1 MLLFT
6 YVRELDHVTVK
17 EGETELAERTLT
29 EYIDFVNSLEN
40 RDVKKKVE
48 HELGRKAIMLKMV
61 LSAEN
66 FSAKFGPIAGGDFIT
81 KTK

>member
-1 MLLFT
+1 MCLL
-6 YVRELDHVTVK
+6 ELDHVTIK
-17 EGETELAERTLT
+17 EEDAEPAERTLT
-29 EYIDFVNSLEN
+29 EYIDFVNGLEN

-61 LSAEN
+61 LSVEN
-66 FSAKFGPIAGGDFIT
+66 FSAKFGPIAGGDFVT